1 MVKCRYLI
9 RMVIKMTYL
18 PFILLGT
25 IIFLS
30 VGIDVVAKKRKS
42 KATPDELNKSG
53 IQKDW
58 YKPHSPGY

>member
-1 MVKCRYLI
+1 MA
-9 RMVIKMTYL
+9 YL

-25 IIFLS
+25 VIVLGI
-30 VGIDVVAKKRKS
+30 GIDVVAKKRKS
-42 KATPDELNKSG
+42 QAEPEELNKSG